1 MRARVWRSVWRV
13 VCGVVY
19 SEYVVLCSVLS
30 VSLPAG
36 AAESAPGLS
45 ADNGN
50 GCGRVPLSLLW
61 RGRVRYHGRV
71 KINNA

>member
-13 VCGVVY
+13 VCGVA
-19 SEYVVLCSVLS
+19 SCTLS
-30 VSLPAG
+30 MSSC
-36 AAESAPGLS
+36 AAFSRCHSPPPKAPLGSRLLR
-45 ADNGN
+45 A
-50 GCGRVPLSLLW
+50 RALSLLW